1 MKKNIMNEKN
11 VTVNNAISNELMN
24 AMIERINETC
34 MNDASDG
41 MKRDL
46 SCTIIREFDVKTEDD
61 IRNDEVSEFI
71 EYTYG
76 AYCEILNLFGHDR
89 VEHYMT
95 VDNIMNFYNNYVRYS
110 KFIKKDDRHSCW
122 SIFVEDVIDRK
133 FCGRRAC
140 DLDIDETDDFN
151 SLLGSIHVLAEDD
164 EGDEI
169 CGWEVC
175 DGLLWVEFRDG
186 VSSYIPDDAVIT
198 SRKED
203 IIEKYI
209 D

>member
-34 MNDASDG
+34 MNDANDG

-110 KFIKKDDRHSCW
+110 EYVKKDERHTRCYD
-122 SIFVEDVIDRK
+122 FVEDVIYHA
-133 FCGRRAC
+133 FNGRRSG
-140 DLDIDETDDFN
+140 DLNKDEGNDLN
-151 SLLGSIHVLAEDD
+151 EILGDIHVLAKYDHGCE
-164 EGDEI
+164 EI
-169 CGWEVC
+169 YGWEIYE
-175 DGLLWVEFRDG
+175 GLLWVEFKDG
-186 VSSYIPDDAVIT
+186 IPEDAVIT

-203 IIEKYI
+203 IIEQYI